1 MTKER
6 FVESIENQG
15 WNRLDAQED
24 VELWEREGAFFF
36 LFEDAVSASRDSWDC
51 VIPFSDIRVSR
62 SRRHFFEIEKA
73 DGSSIVVLSEEDD
86 EIGCMG

>member
-1 MTKER
+1 MKKES
-6 FVESIENQG
+6 FVESIEKQG

-24 VELWEREGAFFF
+24 VELWEREGVFFF
-36 LFEDAVSASRDSWDC
+36 LFVVALSSSRNKSDW
-51 VIPFSDIRVSR
+51 VIPFSDIRVTR

>member
-24 VELWEREGAFFF
+24 IELWEREGAFFF
-36 LFEDAVSASRDSWDC
+36 LFEDAVSSSRNRSDW
-51 VIPFSDIRVSR
+51 VIPFSDIRVTR

-73 DGSSIVVLSEEDD
+73 DGSSTVVLSEEDD

>member
-6 FVESIENQG
+6 FVESIEKQG

-36 LFEDAVSASRDSWDC
+36 LFDDAVSSSRTRSDW
-51 VIPFSDIRVSR
+51 VIPFSDIRGTR

>member
-6 FVESIENQG
+6 FVESIEKQG

-36 LFEDAVSASRDSWDC
+36 LLEDAVSSSRDRSDW
-51 VIPFSDIRVSR
+51 VSPFSDIRVTR

>member
-6 FVESIENQG
+6 FVESIEHQG
-15 WNRLDAQED
+15 WNRLAAQED
-24 VELWEREGAFFF
+24 IELWEREGAFFF
-36 LFEDAVSASRDSWDC
+36 VFEDAVSSSRNRSDW
-51 VIPFSDIRVSR
+51 VIPFSDIRVTR

-73 DGSSIVVLSEEDD
+73 DGSSTVVLSEEDD

>member
-36 LFEDAVSASRDSWDC
+36 LFEDAVSAIDR
-51 VIPFSDIRVSR
+51 
-62 SRRHFFEIEKA
+62 
-73 DGSSIVVLSEEDD
+73 
-86 EIGCMG
+86 IG

>member
-6 FVESIENQG
+6 FVESIEKQG

-36 LFEDAVSASRDSWDC
+36 RFDDAVSSSRTRSDW
-51 VIPFSDIRVSR
+51 VIPFSDIRVTR

>member
-24 VELWEREGAFFF
+24 VELWAREGAFFF
-36 LFEDAVSASRDSWDC
+36 LFEDAVSSSRSRTDW
-51 VIPFSDIRVSR
+51 VIPVSDIRVTR

>member
-6 FVESIENQG
+6 FVESIEKQG

-36 LFEDAVSASRDSWDC
+36 LFEDAVSSSRTRSDW
-51 VIPFSDIRVSR
+51 VIPFSDIRVTR

-73 DGSSIVVLSEEDD
+73 DGSTIVVLSEEDD
-86 EIGCMG
+86 EIACMG

>member
-6 FVESIENQG
+6 FVESIEKQG

-24 VELWEREGAFFF
+24 VELWEREGTFFF
-36 LFEDAVSASRDSWDC
+36 LFDDAVSSSRTRSDW
-51 VIPFSDIRVSR
+51 VIPFSDIRVTR
-62 SRRHFFEIEKA
+62 SRRHFFEIEKT

>member
-6 FVESIENQG
+6 FVESIEKQG

-36 LFEDAVSASRDSWDC
+36 LFDDAVSSSRTRSDW
-51 VIPFSDIRVSR
+51 VIPFSDILVTR

>member
-24 VELWEREGAFFF
+24 VELWEREGGKGK
-36 LFEDAVSASRDSWDC
+36 RDETPWR
-51 VIPFSDIRVSR
+51 VGVVGGPKRKRTSDPQFRKLMLYPA
-62 SRRHFFEIEKA
+62 E
-73 DGSSIVVLSEEDD
+73 L
-86 EIGCMG
+86 